1 MRGLETI
8 WNESK
13 WRRRWRRHRATLAK
27 SRLLSKEKQNEKW
40 MNIEQAR
47 QQKHRSSNVTQQ
59 IKLMDEQRA
68 FKVRLQFGGS
78 HVAPVLFASDI

>member
-1 MRGLETI
+1 
-8 WNESK
+8 
-13 WRRRWRRHRATLAK
+13 
-27 SRLLSKEKQNEKW
+27 